1 MMIRTR
7 KKYKKNDIGVE
18 CRKCGRHED
27 STEHVPTTYCTY
39 CSQSTVQ
46 DFSWLLYQF
55 TVYYCCGFGLI
66 IIFFV
71 CRPLLGIWRRICLTL
86 PYLICRKYILEKVG
100 RNCAVI
106 YELRTSPPMHYQICT
121 CTYGACQ
128 VCQNNVLFTLYIHGC
143 AYEKYEECSCV
154 V

>member
-18 CRKCGRHED
+18 CRKCGRHEE

-71 CRPLLGIWRRICLTL
+71 FPSFIGDMAKNLSYLTTL
-86 PYLICRKYILEKVG
+86 PNLSKRHIGKGGTKLCCY
-100 RNCAVI
+100 
-106 YELRTSPPMHYQICT
+106 LRTQNFSTHALSNMHMHIWSLPSVPKQR
-121 CTYGACQ
+121 A
-128 VCQNNVLFTLYIHGC
+128 LYIV
-143 AYEKYEECSCV
+143 YTWLRL
-154 V
+154 